1 MDPTEPTTDKEKMI
15 KNLELELNDLR
26 QGRITLKDYYCQL
39 EQVTKNQEAA
49 ESIEEEIVTATG

>member
-1 MDPTEPTTDKEKMI
+1 MDPTEQITNKEKII

-26 QGRITLKDYYCQL
+26 QGRTTLKDYYCQL

-49 ESIEEEIVTATG
+49 